1 MRATINRVW
10 LLGGTVIAM
19 CFVASSQSVDARG
32 PRDARVSGNPCA
44 SISLQKRDLTAGYA
58 KDFATDSLYG
68 DLRAELALSVWIEDS
83 VAATVDSVV
92 CTHVDSLIS
101 VWLATPAAD
110 SLNVV
115 RPSYWTSLAVVRINP
130 GKYFAKPPIEVDYA
144 AYNFVVDSVSGNVRF
159 FRTAY

>member
-1 MRATINRVW
+1 MRPTMNRVR
-10 LLGGTVIAM
+10 LLGSTVLAVYLV
-19 CFVASSQSVDARG
+19 VASQSADARG
-32 PRDARVSGNPCA
+32 TFDAPVTGNPCVN
-44 SISLQKRDLTAGYA
+44 ISLQKRDLTAGYA
-58 KDFATDSLYG
+58 KDFATDSLYV
-68 DLRAELALSVWIEDS
+68 DLRAKLALSVWIEDS
-83 VAATVDSVV
+83 VVATLDSVV

-115 RPSYWTSLAVVRINP
+115 RPSYWTNLAVVRINP